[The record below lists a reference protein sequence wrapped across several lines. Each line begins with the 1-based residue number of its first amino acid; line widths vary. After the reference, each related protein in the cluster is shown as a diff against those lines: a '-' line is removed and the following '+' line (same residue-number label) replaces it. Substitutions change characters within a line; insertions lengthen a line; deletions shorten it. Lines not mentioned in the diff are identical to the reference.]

1 MSSRDGDHQI
11 FWLFPLFG
19 CTQWRAGGEMQ
30 PQPSKIPMAWVSSHM
45 SQLLDVGREGTNRTE
60 KMLLFLMETS
70 HMPMKS
76 DKNTNFFDTSIPNNR
91 LSIALNFS
99 AAAAPVLSVQ
109 VPGAGISAGHKTA
122 LRRDPLY
129 LLCANS
135 MPQNV
140 QSLKAGWQAWETLNL
155 ARGQQKASLPQSC
168 CCFTKTKTKQT
179 EQQSKFPIRV
189 YKLQTT
195 IKTKTLQQGEV
206 LYFL

>member
-1 MSSRDGDHQI
+1 
-11 FWLFPLFG
+11 
-19 CTQWRAGGEMQ
+19 MQ

-76 DKNTNFFDTSIPNNR
+76 DKNTNFFDTSIPNYR

-140 QSLKAGWQAWETLNL
+140 QSLKAGRQA
-155 ARGQQKASLPQSC
+155 
-168 CCFTKTKTKQT
+168 
-179 EQQSKFPIRV
+179 
-189 YKLQTT
+189 
-195 IKTKTLQQGEV
+195 
-206 LYFL
+206 

>member
-1 MSSRDGDHQI
+1 
-11 FWLFPLFG
+11 
-19 CTQWRAGGEMQ
+19 MQ

-76 DKNTNFFDTSIPNNR
+76 DKNTNFFDTSIPNDR

-122 LRRDPLY
+122 LRQDPLY
-129 LLCANS
+129 LMCANG
-135 MPQNV
+135 MPKMYSHLKLDGRLQKPSTWHEVNRKHHC
-140 QSLKAGWQAWETLNL
+140 LKATAVSQ
-155 ARGQQKASLPQSC
+155 RPK
-168 CCFTKTKTKQT
+168 
-179 EQQSKFPIRV
+179 QSKQSSS
-189 YKLQTT
+189 LN
-195 IKTKTLQQGEV
+195 
-206 LYFL
+206 FLSVFISCRPQLKQKHCSRERCFIFCNL